1 MRPAAIVALAL
12 LAACDVFAPL
22 MPAGPALW
30 FLPPDAQIGPETTAF
45 PALVM
50 EVNCASGQTS
60 EGRIVGP
67 EISYDADQVVVTF
80 AVRPPPGDAHACP
93 SNPATL
99 VKVTLNEP
107 LGERRLIDGGAD
119 PPREPPLCTEAEFCG
134 P

>member
-1 MRPAAIVALAL
+1 MRAAAIVAIAI
-12 LAACDVFAPL
+12 LAACDAVAPRE
-22 MPAGPALW
+22 PAGPAVW
-30 FLPPDAQIGPETTAF
+30 FLAPDAQIGPETTAF